1 MKLWFSQ
8 LVPREQK
15 WVLMGGSLLLLTL
28 IYLLL
33 IEPAL
38 LAREQRQNSVK
49 ALQQELLWMQQS
61 QQEALSLGAG
71 QTNSGTRSNGQAPY
85 IIVDAAIRRAR
96 LGTPERIDPQGKKGT
111 KVQFAQVD
119 FNQLMNMLA
128 DLELN
133 HGLRVISANISKMQA
148 GKVNARISV
157 ERGDK

>member
-61 QQEALSLGAG
+61 QTEALSLGAG
-71 QTNSGTRSNGQAPY
+71 QTNIGKRSNGQAPY

-119 FNQLMNMLA
+119 FNQLMNMLS

-133 HGLRVISANISKMQA
+133 HGLRVTSANISKMQA
-148 GKVNARISV
+148 GKVNARINL
-157 ERGDK
+157 ERVDK